1 MKRSFFAVL
10 LSVLL
15 VSALHSQTQ
24 KNDSKSANNP
34 PQKSK
39 SFIDRVLDFLSISYT
54 PGAQKGPASEIVNG
68 QIWVADL
75 KSGSTRPLTTSWSFR
90 SPIFLAGSGD
100 ILALRGNDVIR
111 IASGGGDGA
120 KVQSIAGIVKLVGA
134 GGSEPGKVLV
144 LLRNESGSHPR
155 VALLAI
161 DTGSITNLPYDPES
175 SEDLQFVEDLEGW
188 SRSYGQSR
196 VYTKRQTKE
205 SLAGTVE
212 WSDVFLA
219 APGRQPLDV
228 SQCDG
233 VNCGQP
239 SLSTGGNLLVYVK
252 ESPNS

>member
-75 KSGSTRPLTTSWSFR
+75 KSGSTRPLTTSGSFR

-120 KVQSIAGIVKLVGA
+120 KAQSIVGIVKLVGA

-239 SLSTGGNLLVYVK
+239 SLSTDGNLLVYVK

>member
-75 KSGSTRPLTTSWSFR
+75 KSGSTRPLTTSGSFR

-100 ILALRGNDVIR
+100 VLALRGSDVIR
-111 IASGGGDGA
+111 IPSGGGDGA
-120 KVQSIAGIVKLVGA
+120 KLQSIDGIVKLVGA

-144 LLRNESGSHPR
+144 LLRNGSGSHPR

-175 SEDLQFVEDLEGW
+175 SEDLQFVEDLEEW

-239 SLSTGGNLLVYVK
+239 SLSMDGNLLVYVK